1 MKMDFKEYQDMQI
14 KAKKFY
20 EINLKNVAF
29 EHSDI
34 VRDAIQWF
42 ISHDYQK
49 LKAIANKNEAF
60 ENSLNVFVY
69 LLKCILRLN
78 CPIFTV
84 KLPQYN
90 GKTATLK
97 TVLPR

>member
-1 MKMDFKEYQDMQI
+1 MKIDFKKYQDMQI
-14 KAKKFY
+14 RAKKFY
-20 EINLKNVAF
+20 EINLKNAAF

-42 ISHDYQK
+42 IGHDYQK

-69 LLKCILRLN
+69 SLKEMMNAGDGFLVDKDRIMD
-78 CPIFTV
+78 
-84 KLPQYN
+84 
-90 GKTATLK
+90 
-97 TVLPR
+97 TVLS

>member
-1 MKMDFKEYQDMQI
+1 MEIDFKEYQDMQI

-34 VRDAIQWF
+34 VKDAIQWF
-42 ISHDYQK
+42 TGHDYQK

-69 LLKCILRLN
+69 SLKDMINAGDEFFSDKDNVRNDQIL
-78 CPIFTV
+78 
-84 KLPQYN
+84 QY
-90 GKTATLK
+90 
-97 TVLPR
+97 VY